1 MTANEDSSEASA
13 TAVQRKNR
21 ARREGQMSI
30 WQIGFVVRSG
40 VSALAVAFLL
50 NYSVQYEWGLSLDT
64 IRSSALGAALIIG
77 MLVAIDHNLKKLK

>member
-13 TAVQRKNR
+13 TAVQRKDR

-50 NYSVQYEWGLSLDT
+50 NYSAQYEWGLSLDT

-77 MLVAIDHNLKKLK
+77 MLVAIDHNLRKLK

>member
-50 NYSVQYEWGLSLDT
+50 NYSAQYEWGLSRYDSVQRVGC
-64 IRSSALGAALIIG
+64 RSDYRNARGHRS
-77 MLVAIDHNLKKLK
+77 